1 MIPRGKLYISTKDL
15 FTGIYYC
22 FIDHF
27 RSQKTDTNKPNT
39 NELICLSVRTGFD
52 LVLSALNFPAGSEIL
67 VTDINIPD
75 MFKII
80 DGHNLKSVPLPVN
93 KRTLNVSPAQLE
105 SAITPATRAIL
116 VTHLFGAT
124 METDKI
130 NAIAQK
136 HNLFIFEDCA
146 QAYAGNTYTGN
157 PTSDVV
163 MFSFGLIKTNTA
175 VRGAIID
182 IKNPAL
188 SADVSSRNE
197 EYIKQKTTN
206 FLKKLLKVV
215 LIKFLTTKII
225 YTTFYSLVKAAGK
238 DFEEVLASFT
248 KGFPGDD
255 IFKQIRYRPCSANK
269 KLLQRKLNNFSQ
281 HDIVTRIQFANDI
294 LQYIPDHYKIGMQ
307 NAKHTHWVLPIET
320 KDPIRL
326 VSYLRSNGFDASQ
339 KASSLVKLIAPKTI
353 PKPDDLVLENIVYL
367 PAYPAMSRKDRT
379 KLTQLLSEDQFL

>member
-1 MIPRGKLYISTKDL
+1 MIPRGKLYISNRDL
-15 FTGIYYC
+15 FTGIYYY
-22 FIDHF
+22 FEDYF
-27 RSQKTDTNKPNT
+27 KPQKKDLAEQNSNK
-39 NELICLSVRTGFD
+39 LVCLSVRTGFD
-52 LVLSALNFPAGSEIL
+52 LVLSALNFPTGSEIL
-67 VTDINIPD
+67 VTDVNIPD

-80 DGHNLKSVPLPVN
+80 EGHNLKSVPLPVN
-93 KRTLNVSPAQLE
+93 KRTLNLSPAQLE

-116 VTHLFGAT
+116 ITHLFGAI
-124 METDKI
+124 METDEI
-130 NAIAQK
+130 NAIAKK
-136 HNLFIFEDCA
+136 HNLFVFEDCA
-146 QAYAGNTYTGN
+146 QAYAGNTYSGN

-188 SADVSSRNE
+188 YADVSSRNE
-197 EYIKQKTTN
+197 QYDKQKTTN

-215 LIKFLTTKII
+215 LIKFLTTKIV
-225 YTTFYSLVKAAGK
+225 YTGFYGLVKAVGK
-238 DFEEVLASFT
+238 DFEQVLASFT

-269 KLLQRKLNNFSQ
+269 KLLQRKLNNFSKR
-281 HDIVTRIQFANDI
+281 DIVTRIQFANDI
-294 LQYIPDHYKIGMQ
+294 LPYIPDHYKIGML
-307 NAKHTHWVLPIET
+307 NAKHTYWVLPIET
-320 KDPIRL
+320 KDPIKL
-326 VSYLRSNGFDASQ
+326 VSLLRSNGFDASQ
-339 KASSLVKLIAPKTI
+339 KASSLVKLIVPKTI